1 MSLNEIVNCP
11 AQFAS
16 NTPFL
21 VVQHIDWIQCRYL
34 LVQVAASGS
43 ENPTPHGINDSS
55 ATINEYA
62 NFLTTSKKR
71 SS

>member
-16 NTPFL
+16 NNPFL

-34 LVQVAASGS
+34 LVQVAAGGS
-43 ENPTPHGINDSS
+43 ESLTPYHD
-55 ATINEYA
+55 ATASVNEYE
-62 NFLTTSKKR
+62 NDPI
-71 SS
+71 SSNILFG